1 MAVQAVRRYN
11 AGRMRSAAVPVVYRG
26 GFWRYAQNVKSR
38 NYIGV
43 FRKNFFYFFELLE
56 KYYIGTEKKDG
67 T

>member
-26 GFWRYAQNVKSR
+26 GFWRYTQNVKSL

-43 FRKNFFYFFELLE
+43 FRKKFFLFF
-56 KYYIGTEKKDG
+56 
-67 T
+67 